1 MPSAWT
7 VDRLAWHGAGN
18 EYRHQSCFTAM
29 AELQLVQRLSSLP
42 SVECLITLYLTNAG
56 EAFAFPYQAVRIP
69 FDEMRRHRVINLLRG
84 CRWGASASGLHRYM
98 KQTAINNVHPRQ
110 PRLEAQAAPGWR
122 GERTAN
128 HLKSN
133 QPQSTKG
140 RGTAELPPQPPKNHK
155 QSGRRGDGGESSSD
169 EHLAAGTCLLMHTC
183 SHAHTHTVRSLASWI
198 QTKC

>member
-1 MPSAWT
+1 M
-7 VDRLAWHGAGN
+7 DRLAWHGAGN
-18 EYRHQSCFTAM
+18 EYWRQSCFTAM

-42 SVECLITLYLTNAG
+42 SVECFITLYLTNAG

-133 QPQSTKG
+133 QLQSTKG
-140 RGTAELPPQPPKNHK
+140 RGTAELPPNPQKSQTEWK
-155 QSGRRGDGGESSSD
+155 EGGGGRE
-169 EHLAAGTCLLMHTC
+169 
-183 SHAHTHTVRSLASWI
+183 
-198 QTKC
+198 QQ